1 MLAVAIPCFRL
12 YQHLDHAISSVLEH
26 GAGKV
31 SRIILGLNGD
41 DDDARQKARRLL
53 SAERSEV
60 SLNFLF
66 SSPTIPATNNFFFA
80 PFVATEPYF
89 ALLGAD
95 DFWSAGQ
102 VGPIVDW
109 LERKAPVVGVA
120 PKVLLRQGAAEKP
133 ATSNAKVLNA
143 PGLEDRLALYFDHP
157 GDNSYFFGIF
167 RTAAIRDCVR
177 SPLSATVGAELH
189 ALDWLILARLL
200 HHGPVE
206 YSQALTVTR
215 DETPWQSYSLGVMNN
230 ADLPDLLRDFPVIEM
245 SVHYVLET
253 RLPISSPVIQQL
265 IMLNLKKHFEVL
277 QLRGFSVIAAN
288 QRIPAAQERLLAIFN
303 AAIVERESSDQHLWT
318 RPAGVA
324 KILGLA

>member
-1 MLAVAIPCFRL
+1 M
-12 YQHLDHAISSVLEH
+12 YQHLDRAIGSVLEH

-41 DDDARQKARRLL
+41 DDDARQKARQLL
-53 SAERSEV
+53 SAERSEMA
-60 SLNFLF
+60 LNFLF

-102 VGPIVDW
+102 VGPIIDW
-109 LERKAPVVGVA
+109 LERKETAVSVA
-120 PKVLLRQGAAEKP
+120 PKVLFRQGAAEKP
-133 ATSNAKVLNA
+133 ATSNSKVLDDH
-143 PGLEDRLALYFDHP
+143 GLEDRLALYFDHP

-167 RTAAIRDCVR
+167 RTAAFRDCVQ
-177 SPLSATVGAELH
+177 SPVSAATGAELH
-189 ALDWLILARLL
+189 ALDWLIMARLL

-245 SVHYVLET
+245 SIHYVLET
-253 RLPISSPVIQQL
+253 QFPISSPVIQQL

-277 QLRGFSVIAAN
+277 QLSGLSGMAAN
-288 QRIPAAQERLLAIFN
+288 QRIPAAQERLLPIFN
-303 AAIVERESSDQHLWT
+303 AAIAQRETSDRRLWT
-318 RPAGVA
+318 RPAEVA
-324 KILGLA
+324 KILALA